1 MSLKDRINSD
11 LKDAMRARDKQTLD
25 ALRLIMASLKQ
36 VEVDERITLDDVRI
50 TSLLDKLAKQ
60 RKESISQF
68 KKAKRDD
75 LVAGEEFEL
84 DLISKYLPEPLSE
97 EEVSKL
103 VNDAIV
109 STGALEIRDMGK
121 VMAQLKPSL
130 QGRADMGK
138 VSAMIKAKLN

>member
-25 ALRLIMASLKQ
+25 ALRLIMAALKQ
-36 VEVDERITLDDVRI
+36 VEVDERVNLDDARI
-50 TSLLDKLAKQ
+50 TAILDKLAKQ

-68 KKAKRDD
+68 EKANRDD
-75 LVAGEEFEL
+75 LVAKEQFEL
-84 DLISKYLPEPLSE
+84 QLICKYLPEPLSDE
-97 EEVSKL
+97 EILKL
-103 VNDAIV
+103 VEDAIS
-109 STGALEIRDMGK
+109 STGATEMRDMGK

-138 VSAMIKAKLN
+138 VSSIIKSKLG

>member
-25 ALRLIMASLKQ
+25 ALRLIMASFKQ
-36 VEVDERITLDDVRI
+36 VEVDERINLDDERI
-50 TSLLDKLAKQ
+50 TAILDKLAKQ

-68 KKAKRDD
+68 EKAKRDD
-75 LVAGEEFEL
+75 LVAKEQFEL
-84 DLISKYLPEPLSE
+84 QLICKYLPEPLSDE
-97 EEVSKL
+97 EILKL
-103 VNDAIV
+103 VEDAIA
-109 STGALEIRDMGK
+109 SIGATEVRDMGK

-138 VSAMIKAKLN
+138 VSSIIKSKLG

>member
-25 ALRLIMASLKQ
+25 ALRLIMAALKQ
-36 VEVDERITLDDVRI
+36 VEVDERVNLDDERI
-50 TSLLDKLAKQ
+50 TVILDKLAKQ

-68 KKAKRDD
+68 EKANRDD
-75 LVAGEEFEL
+75 LVAKEEFEL
-84 DLISKYLPEPLSE
+84 QLICKYLPEPLGE
-97 EEVSKL
+97 EEILKL
-103 VNDAIV
+103 VEEAIS
-109 STGALEIRDMGK
+109 STGATEMRDMGK

-138 VSAMIKAKLN
+138 VSSIIKSKLG